1 MILVA
6 GSTGLVGTEV
16 CRLLAE
22 QNKPVRALV
31 RVDSDSQ
38 KVTHLQSMGATIA
51 IGDLKDPASLAAACA
66 GVTQVI
72 STATCIISVREG
84 DSIETVDRQGQ
95 LNLVEAAKQAGI
107 NRFVFISFAHNPD
120 NTFPL
125 SDAKQAVE
133 TALAHSGMN
142 WSSLQ
147 ASYFMEM
154 WLSPVLGFNYPDRQ
168 ARIYGDGTNPITW
181 ISFRDV
187 AQLAVAA
194 LQNEY
199 ADNRA
204 CAIGGP
210 KPLSPNEAIGIF
222 EKATGTPFTVEN
234 VPVSAL
240 QGQKAGATNPFEATF
255 AGLMLQYADGDTI
268 DMTDILEQTGLRL
281 SSVEEYATAVNA

>member
-1 MILVA
+1 MVLVV

-22 QNKPVRALV
+22 QKTPFRALV
-31 RVDSDSQ
+31 RVDSDPQ
-38 KVTHLQSMGATIA
+38 KVANLQSMGATIA
-51 IGDLKDPASLAAACA
+51 VGDLKDPASLAVACA
-66 GVTQVI
+66 GIDSVI
-72 STATCIISVREG
+72 STATCIVSVREG
-84 DSIETVDRQGQ
+84 DSIETVDHQGQ
-95 LNLVEAAKQAGI
+95 LNLVEAAKQAGVS
-107 NRFVFISFAHNPD
+107 RFVFISFAHNPD
-120 NTFPL
+120 NSYPL

-133 TALAHSGMN
+133 TALAESGMN

-154 WLSPVLGFNYPDRQ
+154 WLSPALGFNYPQRQ
-168 ARIYGDGTNPITW
+168 ARIYGEGTNPITW

-194 LQNEY
+194 LHHDF
-199 ADNRA
+199 ADNQA

-210 KPLSPNEAIGIF
+210 EPLSPNDAIALF
-222 EKATGTPFTVEN
+222 EQATGTAFVVEN
-234 VPVSAL
+234 IPTSAL

-268 DMTDILEQTGLRL
+268 DMTSILQQTGLQL
-281 SSVEEYATAVNA
+281 TSVEQYAAAMNA

>member
-1 MILVA
+1 MVLVV

-16 CRLLAE
+16 CRLLTE
-22 QNKPVRALV
+22 QKTPFRALV
-31 RVDSDSQ
+31 RPDSDPQ
-38 KVTHLQSMGATIA
+38 KVANLQSMGATIA
-51 IGDLKDPASLAAACA
+51 IGDLKDPASLAVACA

-72 STATCIISVREG
+72 STATCIASVREG
-84 DSIETVDRQGQ
+84 DSIETVDHQGQ
-95 LNLVEAAKQAGI
+95 LNLVEGAKQAGVS
-107 NRFVFISFAHNPD
+107 RFVFISFAHNPD

-133 TALAHSGMN
+133 TALADSGMN

-154 WLSPVLGFNYPDRQ
+154 WLSPALGFNYPEHQ
-168 ARIYGDGTNPITW
+168 ARIYGEGTNPITW

-194 LQNEY
+194 LQHDY

-210 KPLSPNEAIGIF
+210 KPLSPNEVIAIF
-222 EKATGTPFTVEN
+222 EESTGTTFAVEK
-234 VPVSAL
+234 VPTSAL

-268 DMTDILEQTGLRL
+268 DMTTILQQTGLQL
-281 SSVEEYATAVNA
+281 TSVADYATAVKP

>member
-1 MILVA
+1 MILVV

-22 QNKPVRALV
+22 QKTPFRALV
-31 RVDSDSQ
+31 RSDSNPE
-38 KVTHLQSMGATIA
+38 KVAHLQSLGADVA
-51 IGDLKDPASLAAACA
+51 VGDLKDPASLAVACA
-66 GVTQVI
+66 GVEQVI
-72 STATCIISVREG
+72 STATCIASVREG
-84 DSIETVDRQGQ
+84 DSIETVDHQGQ
-95 LNLVEAAKQAGI
+95 LSLVEAAKQAGV

-120 NTFPL
+120 NTYPL

-133 TALAHSGMN
+133 NALASSGMN

-154 WLSPVLGFNYPDRQ
+154 WLSPALGFNYPDRQ

-194 LQNEY
+194 LQNDF

-210 KPLSPNEAIGIF
+210 ESLSPNEAIALF
-222 EKATGTPFTVEN
+222 EKATNTTFAVEN

-240 QGQKAGATNPFEATF
+240 QGQKVGATNPFEATF

-268 DMTDILEQTGLRL
+268 DMTAILKQTGLQL
-281 SSVEEYATAVNA
+281 TSVADYATTVNS